1 MAKSTT
7 NTESTKP
14 KKAAPKPLAVAAAP
28 APTPATAES
37 KAPKS
42 APKAKAKPA
51 EKPAAETK
59 ASTPTKRTKSPVA
72 PTIEPT
78 PVVNPGTGLPDQ
90 TEIDRMIAET
100 AYYIAERRNFAPG
113 SSEEDWQLAT
123 AEVMARLKGD

>member
-7 NTESTKP
+7 TTESTKP
-14 KKAAPKPLAVAAAP
+14 KKAAPKSPPVAAAP
-28 APTPATAES
+28 APTPATVES
-37 KAPKS
+37 NVPKS

-51 EKPAAETK
+51 AETK
-59 ASTPTKRTKSPVA
+59 AATSTKRAKGTAAPTTESTPLVKT
-72 PTIEPT
+72 
-78 PVVNPGTGLPDQ
+78 GTNLPEQ

-113 SSEEDWQLAT
+113 SPEEDWQLAT